1 MNNKII
7 DFTKI
12 VSEEDIQHSIN
23 DNLKGMIVLLDG
35 MIYADEYGT
44 HKNQKESYNA
54 LITLLSS
61 VINKVNNAAKSGV
74 LEIPCQSDKIQ
85 ILRVDN
91 GTRDKL

>member
-1 MNNKII
+1 MNNEII

-12 VSEEDIQHSIN
+12 VSEEEIQHSVN
-23 DNLKGMIVLLDG
+23 DDLKGIIVFLDG

-61 VINKVNNAAKSGV
+61 VINKVNNAAKSVNYMHG
-74 LEIPCQSDKIQ
+74 
-85 ILRVDN
+85 
-91 GTRDKL
+91 KLVELNNK